1 MNSATVI
8 GEGDKLINV
17 VLLNGERLNVRVQ
30 GSATG
35 QDLYSIITDHLG
47 LTETIFFGLMII
59 KDGEHEFLDLN
70 EKLSKLAKFA
80 PHLWKD
86 DVSCNSSLVFTI
98 FFRVKYYVE
107 NICLLQQ
114 QSTRHL
120 YYLQLRKDVLEG
132 GIYVHEETS
141 MLLASYALQAEVG
154 DYNQTLHGS
163 DYFVPEHYLPQRAIA
178 KLTASYIKKHLPS
191 MHKTHTGLSDAQAE
205 IEYLKEAQKLQEYGI
220 IFNKVSKYKKDKRG
234 GFSLG
239 ISVRGLI
246 VYEERGIVKSPTF
259 RHPWQNIKRMA
270 FHRRRFFI
278 EAHGDPETSK
288 MVLYTCSYKKSRY
301 LLKMCT
307 SFYKF
312 QMMMGMKLSSLK
324 EYPKDGVVRMNGVVK
339 TDESDSLAG
348 DMPELAAGKPGHDSS
363 VIQPSGIGPAIH
375 LNGSA
380 CPVQEDQPVQV
391 SVHPVQLQKVNG
403 SLGLNIIG
411 GIELGGIYVKT
422 MAPEGP
428 ASLSGKINIGDR
440 ILEINGHSL
449 EGLSRQEAVN
459 ILRTAPHVCTM
470 LIESCVA
477 APATPNGKPVM
488 PGSES
493 ASAFYHPNRQQ
504 QMQPMMQRHPSLESQ
519 YSSMQQQF
527 VPSQSH
533 QIEDIVAVST
543 PKIEK
548 PKPETMLPLG
558 KQSSI
563 EAIAWVQPFD
573 KGAVSAII
581 KERAMSKVTV
591 VNENDSPEESPEKC
605 KEPVD
610 TLGSLLMGG
619 EISKGDQASGNFQE
633 QSDASWEENKTI
645 PHDQGDISAADDD
658 SKLLSSTEQQALQNE
673 ESNVVGFFK
682 RIQSFLF
689 SPSSSKPKR
698 SEESESS
705 CCESDFDSEFSE
717 MTQGSFNPG
726 DIETIR
732 DELETLLSGS
742 PTRGLETGDEFFYGE
757 PSSSQQ
763 RISLPLEKDVVT
775 TDSNDKCMLEMEEIK
790 TDKKEEKNAKKLDD
804 NSYLKGREERAVG
817 SGKITAD
824 NQKMSPEIKQI
835 ENEGIINSKF
845 EEVVSG
851 TQETT
856 SDKGNEFNKKTGEV
870 DESFKDDTG
879 KKESERDADDSE
891 PLIYRTTSV
900 AKFKKETTV

>member
-1 MNSATVI
+1 MNSAATVI

-30 GSATG
+30 ASATG
-35 QDLYSIITDHLG
+35 QDLYNVITEHLG

-59 KDGEHEFLDLN
+59 KDGEHEFLDFN

-114 QSTRHL
+114 QCTRHL

-132 GIYVHEETS
+132 GIYVHEETA

-178 KLTASYIKKHLPS
+178 KLTASSIKKQLPS

-270 FHRRRFFI
+270 FHRRRFYI

-312 QMMMGMKLSSLK
+312 QMMMGMKLTSLK
-324 EYPKDGVVRMNGVVK
+324 EYPRDGAVRMNGVVK
-339 TDESDSLAG
+339 TDETDSVAS
-348 DMPELAAGKPGHDSS
+348 MPVSTAEKPGHESA
-363 VIQPSGIGPAIH
+363 VIQPQGIGPAIH
-375 LNGSA
+375 LNGSSV
-380 CPVQEDQPVQV
+380 PVPEDQPVQV
-391 SVHPVQLQKVNG
+391 SVHPVQLQKVEG

-428 ASLSGKINIGDR
+428 AALSGKINIGDR

-459 ILRTAPHVCTM
+459 ILRTAPYVCTL

-477 APATPNGKPVM
+477 APATPNGKPAM
-488 PGSES
+488 PGTQA
-493 ASAFYHPNRQQ
+493 ASAFYQPNRQQ
-504 QMQPMMQRHPSLESQ
+504 QMQSMMQRQPSVESQ

-527 VPSQSH
+527 VPSQSQ
-533 QIEDIVAVST
+533 QIEDIVTEYIPIEIPKLNGSFGLNVTGGPELDGIYVKSLLPGGAAEASGKIHNGDRIVEINGVSMEGLNRKQAVELLRRSAATATLVIERYKQPEPEGPYLENVEDLLAISPNCILVELQKMNNSFGFSVVGGPDFGGIFVKTINPHGAAAMDGRIGISDRIVAVNGVNLTAATRQEAVDALRNSPIIAQLVVEKCSAEDHMTNSSGPPT
-543 PKIEK
+543 PQE
-548 PKPETMLPLG
+548 
-558 KQSSI
+558 SRY
-563 EAIAWVQPFD
+563 
-573 KGAVSAII
+573 GAVHYNQYQPENYNDYSMDDLPFEVYLAKGQNGLGMSLTGGDSGGPIYIKKLVPGGSA
-581 KERAMSKVTV
+581 
-591 VNENDSPEESPEKC
+591 
-605 KEPVD
+605 
-610 TLGSLLMGG
+610 
-619 EISKGDQASGNFQE
+619 
-633 QSDASWEENKTI
+633 
-645 PHDQGDISAADDD
+645 
-658 SKLLSSTEQQALQNE
+658 
-673 ESNVVGFFK
+673 
-682 RIQSFLF
+682 
-689 SPSSSKPKR
+689 
-698 SEESESS
+698 
-705 CCESDFDSEFSE
+705 
-717 MTQGSFNPG
+717 
-726 DIETIR
+726 
-732 DELETLLSGS
+732 LLSGQLQVNDIILQVNNKNVDQMS
-742 PTRGLETGDEFFYGE
+742 YREVLSILRNCPSEVRLLIQRPQVSSHPPYPGYRGGSDRASVDSYGSY
-757 PSSSQQ
+757 SS
-763 RISLPLEKDVVT
+763 
-775 TDSNDKCMLEMEEIK
+775 
-790 TDKKEEKNAKKLDD
+790 
-804 NSYLKGREERAVG
+804 
-817 SGKITAD
+817 
-824 NQKMSPEIKQI
+824 MSSI
-835 ENEGIINSKF
+835 F
-845 EEVVSG
+845 
-851 TQETT
+851 
-856 SDKGNEFNKKTGEV
+856 
-870 DESFKDDTG
+870 
-879 KKESERDADDSE
+879 
-891 PLIYRTTSV
+891 
-900 AKFKKETTV
+900 

>member
-1 MNSATVI
+1 MNSAATVI

-30 GSATG
+30 ASATG
-35 QDLYSIITDHLG
+35 QDLYNIITDHLG
-47 LTETIFFGLMII
+47 LTETTFFGLMII
-59 KDGEHEFLDLN
+59 KDGEHEFLDFN

-132 GIYVHEETS
+132 GIYVHEETA

-154 DYNQTLHGS
+154 DYNQNVHGS

-178 KLTASYIKKHLPS
+178 KLTASSIKKQLPS

-270 FHRRRFFI
+270 FHRRRFYI

-312 QMMMGMKLSSLK
+312 QMMMGMRLSNLK
-324 EYPKDGVVRMNGVVK
+324 EYPRDGVVRMNGVVK
-339 TDESDSLAG
+339 TDESDSVVGEITESTAA
-348 DMPELAAGKPGHDSS
+348 PESGKDSAE
-363 VIQPSGIGPAIH
+363 VIQPSGVGPAIH
-375 LNGSA
+375 LNGSTG
-380 CPVQEDQPVQV
+380 QDQPV
-391 SVHPVQLQKVNG
+391 SVHPVQLQKVEG

-459 ILRTAPHVCTM
+459 ILRTAPYVCTM

-477 APATPNGKPVM
+477 SPATPNGKPAM
-488 PGSES
+488 PGSQS
-493 ASAFYHPNRQQ
+493 TSAFYSPNRHPHMQQ
-504 QMQPMMQRHPSLESQ
+504 PVMQRQSSFESQ
-519 YSSMQQQF
+519 YSSMHQQF
-527 VPSQSH
+527 VPSQSQ
-533 QIEDIVAVST
+533 QIEDIVSDFIPIEIPKLNGSFGLNVTGGPELDGIYVKSLLPGGAAEASGKIRNGDRIVEINGVAMEGLNRKQAVELLRRSAATATLVIERYRQPQPEVPPLEDVDDLLRTSPNCILVELQKMDHSFGFSVVGGPDFGGIFVKTINPDGAAAMDGRIGISDRIVAVNGVNLTGATRQEAVDALRNSPIIAQLVVEKCAAEDHLTNSMSNSSGPPT
-543 PKIEK
+543 PQG
-548 PKPETMLPLG
+548 LRY
-558 KQSSI
+558 
-563 EAIAWVQPFD
+563 
-573 KGAVSAII
+573 GAVHYNQYQGHPADTYNDYSMEDLPFEVYLTKGQSGLGMSLTGGDSAGPIYI
-581 KERAMSKVTV
+581 KKLV
-591 VNENDSPEESPEKC
+591 PG
-605 KEPVD
+605 
-610 TLGSLLMGG
+610 GS
-619 EISKGDQASGNFQE
+619 A
-633 QSDASWEENKTI
+633 
-645 PHDQGDISAADDD
+645 
-658 SKLLSSTEQQALQNE
+658 
-673 ESNVVGFFK
+673 
-682 RIQSFLF
+682 
-689 SPSSSKPKR
+689 
-698 SEESESS
+698 
-705 CCESDFDSEFSE
+705 
-717 MTQGSFNPG
+717 
-726 DIETIR
+726 
-732 DELETLLSGS
+732 LLSGQLQVNDVILQVNNKNVDRMS
-742 PTRGLETGDEFFYGE
+742 YRDVLSILRNCPSEVKLLVQRSRVTSHLPSYPGYRAGSDRASVDSYGSY
-757 PSSSQQ
+757 SS
-763 RISLPLEKDVVT
+763 
-775 TDSNDKCMLEMEEIK
+775 
-790 TDKKEEKNAKKLDD
+790 
-804 NSYLKGREERAVG
+804 
-817 SGKITAD
+817 
-824 NQKMSPEIKQI
+824 MSSI
-835 ENEGIINSKF
+835 F
-845 EEVVSG
+845 
-851 TQETT
+851 
-856 SDKGNEFNKKTGEV
+856 
-870 DESFKDDTG
+870 
-879 KKESERDADDSE
+879 
-891 PLIYRTTSV
+891 
-900 AKFKKETTV
+900 

>member
-1 MNSATVI
+1 MNSAATVI

-30 GSATG
+30 ASATG
-35 QDLYSIITDHLG
+35 QDLYNIITDHLG
-47 LTETIFFGLMII
+47 LTETTFFGLMII
-59 KDGEHEFLDLN
+59 KDGEHEFLDFN

-132 GIYVHEETS
+132 GIYVHEETA

-154 DYNQTLHGS
+154 DYNQNVHGS

-178 KLTASYIKKHLPS
+178 KLTASSIKKQLPS

-270 FHRRRFFI
+270 FHRRRFYI

-312 QMMMGMKLSSLK
+312 QMMMGMRLSNLK
-324 EYPKDGVVRMNGVVK
+324 EYPRDGVKLCTVVRMNGVVK
-339 TDESDSLAG
+339 TDESDSVVGEITESTAA
-348 DMPELAAGKPGHDSS
+348 PESGQDSAE
-363 VIQPSGIGPAIH
+363 VIQPSGVGPAIH
-375 LNGSA
+375 LNGSTG
-380 CPVQEDQPVQV
+380 QDQPV
-391 SVHPVQLQKVNG
+391 SVHPVQLQKVEG

-459 ILRTAPHVCTM
+459 ILRTAPYVCTM

-477 APATPNGKPVM
+477 SPATPNGKPAM
-488 PGSES
+488 PGSQS
-493 ASAFYHPNRQQ
+493 TSAFYSPNRHP
-504 QMQPMMQRHPSLESQ
+504 QMQQPVMQRQSSFESQ
-519 YSSMQQQF
+519 YSSMHQQF
-527 VPSQSH
+527 VPSQSQ
-533 QIEDIVAVST
+533 QIEDIVSDFIPIEIPKLNGSFGLNVTGGPELDGIYVKSLLPGGAAEASGKIRNGDRIVEINGVAMEGLNRKQAVELLRRSAATATLVIERYRQPQPEVPPLEDVDDLLRTSPNCILVELQKMDHSFGFSVVGGPDFGGIFVKTINPDGAAAMDGRIGISDRIVAVNGVNLTGATRQEAVDALRNSPIIAQLVVEKCAAEDHLTNSMSNSSGPPT
-543 PKIEK
+543 PQG
-548 PKPETMLPLG
+548 LRY
-558 KQSSI
+558 
-563 EAIAWVQPFD
+563 
-573 KGAVSAII
+573 GAVHYNQYQGHPADAYNDYSMEDLPFEVYLTKGQSGLGMSLTGGDSAGPIYI
-581 KERAMSKVTV
+581 KKLV
-591 VNENDSPEESPEKC
+591 PG
-605 KEPVD
+605 
-610 TLGSLLMGG
+610 GS
-619 EISKGDQASGNFQE
+619 A
-633 QSDASWEENKTI
+633 
-645 PHDQGDISAADDD
+645 
-658 SKLLSSTEQQALQNE
+658 
-673 ESNVVGFFK
+673 
-682 RIQSFLF
+682 
-689 SPSSSKPKR
+689 
-698 SEESESS
+698 
-705 CCESDFDSEFSE
+705 
-717 MTQGSFNPG
+717 
-726 DIETIR
+726 
-732 DELETLLSGS
+732 LLSGQLQVNDVILQVNNKNVDRMS
-742 PTRGLETGDEFFYGE
+742 YRDVLSILRNCPSEVKLLVQRSRVTSHLPSYPGYRAGSDRASVDSYGSY
-757 PSSSQQ
+757 SS
-763 RISLPLEKDVVT
+763 
-775 TDSNDKCMLEMEEIK
+775 
-790 TDKKEEKNAKKLDD
+790 
-804 NSYLKGREERAVG
+804 
-817 SGKITAD
+817 
-824 NQKMSPEIKQI
+824 MSSI
-835 ENEGIINSKF
+835 F
-845 EEVVSG
+845 
-851 TQETT
+851 
-856 SDKGNEFNKKTGEV
+856 
-870 DESFKDDTG
+870 
-879 KKESERDADDSE
+879 
-891 PLIYRTTSV
+891 
-900 AKFKKETTV
+900 

>member
-1 MNSATVI
+1 MNSATVAGRRADDKAEEAGVLI

-533 QIEDIVAVST
+533 QIEDIVADYIPIEIPKLNGSFGLNVTGGPELDGIYVKSLLPGGAAEASGKIRNGDRIVEINGVAMEGLNRKQAVELLRRSAATATLVIERYRQPEPEGPHLEDLEDLLRTSPNCILVELQKMNHSFGFSVVGGPDFGGIFVKTINPNGAAAMDGRIGINDRIVAVNCVNLTRATRQEAVDALRNSPIIAQLVVEKGTAEDLMTNSSGPPT
-543 PKIEK
+543 PQE
-548 PKPETMLPLG
+548 
-558 KQSSI
+558 SRY
-563 EAIAWVQPFD
+563 
-573 KGAVSAII
+573 GAVQYSHYHANSDSYNDYSMDDLPFEVYLTKGQSGLGMSLTGGDNGAPIYIKKLVPGGSA
-581 KERAMSKVTV
+581 
-591 VNENDSPEESPEKC
+591 
-605 KEPVD
+605 
-610 TLGSLLMGG
+610 
-619 EISKGDQASGNFQE
+619 
-633 QSDASWEENKTI
+633 
-645 PHDQGDISAADDD
+645 
-658 SKLLSSTEQQALQNE
+658 
-673 ESNVVGFFK
+673 
-682 RIQSFLF
+682 
-689 SPSSSKPKR
+689 
-698 SEESESS
+698 
-705 CCESDFDSEFSE
+705 
-717 MTQGSFNPG
+717 
-726 DIETIR
+726 
-732 DELETLLSGS
+732 LLSGQLQVNDIILQVNNKNLDRMTYREALS
-742 PTRGLETGDEFFYGE
+742 ILRNCPSEVRLLVQRPRMSSHPPYPGYRGGSDRASVDSYGSY
-757 PSSSQQ
+757 SS
-763 RISLPLEKDVVT
+763 
-775 TDSNDKCMLEMEEIK
+775 
-790 TDKKEEKNAKKLDD
+790 
-804 NSYLKGREERAVG
+804 
-817 SGKITAD
+817 
-824 NQKMSPEIKQI
+824 MSSI
-835 ENEGIINSKF
+835 F
-845 EEVVSG
+845 
-851 TQETT
+851 
-856 SDKGNEFNKKTGEV
+856 
-870 DESFKDDTG
+870 
-879 KKESERDADDSE
+879 
-891 PLIYRTTSV
+891 
-900 AKFKKETTV
+900 

>member
-1 MNSATVI
+1 MNSAATVAGRRADDKGEEAGVLI

-30 GSATG
+30 ASATG
-35 QDLYSIITDHLG
+35 QDLYNVITEHLG

-59 KDGEHEFLDLN
+59 KDGEHEFLDFN

-114 QSTRHL
+114 QGTRHL

-132 GIYVHEETS
+132 GIYVHEETA

-178 KLTASYIKKHLPS
+178 KLTASSIKKQLPS

-270 FHRRRFFI
+270 FHRRRFYI

-312 QMMMGMKLSSLK
+312 QMMMGMKLTSLK
-324 EYPKDGVVRMNGVVK
+324 EYPRDGAVRMNGVVK
-339 TDESDSLAG
+339 TDETDSVAS
-348 DMPELAAGKPGHDSS
+348 MPVSTADKPGHESA
-363 VIQPSGIGPAIH
+363 VIQPQGIGPAIH
-375 LNGSA
+375 LNGSSV
-380 CPVQEDQPVQV
+380 PVPEDQPVQV
-391 SVHPVQLQKVNG
+391 SVHPVQLQKVEG

-428 ASLSGKINIGDR
+428 AALSGKINIGDR

-459 ILRTAPHVCTM
+459 ILRTAPYVCTL

-477 APATPNGKPVM
+477 PPATPNGKPAM
-488 PGSES
+488 PGTQA
-493 ASAFYHPNRQQ
+493 ASAFYQPNRQQ
-504 QMQPMMQRHPSLESQ
+504 QMQSMMQRQPSVESQ

-527 VPSQSH
+527 VPSQSQ
-533 QIEDIVAVST
+533 QIEDIVTEYIPIEIPKLNGSFGLNVTGGPELDGIYVKSLLPGGAAEASGKIHNGDRIVEINGVSMEGLNRKQAVELLRRSAATATLVIERYKQPEPEGPYLENVEDLLAISPNCILVELQKMNNSFGFSVVGGPDFGGIFVKTINPHGAAAMDGRIGISDRIVAVNGVNLTAAIRQEAVDALRNSPIIAQLVVEKCSAEDHMTNSSGPPT
-543 PKIEK
+543 PQE
-548 PKPETMLPLG
+548 
-558 KQSSI
+558 SRY
-563 EAIAWVQPFD
+563 
-573 KGAVSAII
+573 GAVHYNQYQPENYNDYSMDDLPFEVYLAKGQNGLGMSLTGGDSGGPIYIKKLVPGGSA
-581 KERAMSKVTV
+581 
-591 VNENDSPEESPEKC
+591 
-605 KEPVD
+605 
-610 TLGSLLMGG
+610 
-619 EISKGDQASGNFQE
+619 
-633 QSDASWEENKTI
+633 
-645 PHDQGDISAADDD
+645 
-658 SKLLSSTEQQALQNE
+658 
-673 ESNVVGFFK
+673 
-682 RIQSFLF
+682 
-689 SPSSSKPKR
+689 
-698 SEESESS
+698 
-705 CCESDFDSEFSE
+705 
-717 MTQGSFNPG
+717 
-726 DIETIR
+726 
-732 DELETLLSGS
+732 LLSGQLQVNDIILQVNNKNVDQMS
-742 PTRGLETGDEFFYGE
+742 YREVLSILRNCPSEVRLLIQRPQVSSHPPYPGYRGGSDRASVDSYGSY
-757 PSSSQQ
+757 SS
-763 RISLPLEKDVVT
+763 
-775 TDSNDKCMLEMEEIK
+775 
-790 TDKKEEKNAKKLDD
+790 
-804 NSYLKGREERAVG
+804 
-817 SGKITAD
+817 
-824 NQKMSPEIKQI
+824 MSSI
-835 ENEGIINSKF
+835 F
-845 EEVVSG
+845 
-851 TQETT
+851 
-856 SDKGNEFNKKTGEV
+856 
-870 DESFKDDTG
+870 
-879 KKESERDADDSE
+879 
-891 PLIYRTTSV
+891 
-900 AKFKKETTV
+900 

>member
-1 MNSATVI
+1 MNAATVI

-30 GSATG
+30 ASATG
-35 QDLYSIITDHLG
+35 QDLYTIITDHLG

-132 GIYVHEETS
+132 GIYVHEETA

-178 KLTASYIKKHLPS
+178 KLTASYIKKHLPA
-191 MHKTHTGLSDAQAE
+191 MHKTHTSLSDAQAE

-220 IFNKVSKYKKDKRG
+220 IFNKVSKFKKDKRG

-246 VYEERGIVKSPTF
+246 VYEERGVVKSPTF

-348 DMPELAAGKPGHDSS
+348 DMPESAAGKPENESG
-363 VIQPSGIGPAIH
+363 VIQPPGIGPAIH

-380 CPVQEDQPVQV
+380 CPVQDQSLQV

-422 MAPEGP
+422 MAAEGP

-440 ILEINGHSL
+440 ILEINGQSL

-493 ASAFYHPNRQQ
+493 ASAFYHPHRQQ
-504 QMQPMMQRHPSLESQ
+504 QMQPMIERQPSLESQ

-533 QIEDIVAVST
+533 QIEDIVT
-543 PKIEK
+543 DYIPIEIPKLNGSFGLNVTGG
-548 PKPETMLPLG
+548 PELDG
-558 KQSSI
+558 IYVK
-563 EAIAWVQPFD
+563 
-573 KGAVSAII
+573 
-581 KERAMSKVTV
+581 
-591 VNENDSPEESPEKC
+591 
-605 KEPVD
+605 
-610 TLGSLLMGG
+610 SLLPGG
-619 EISKGDQASGNFQE
+619 
-633 QSDASWEENKTI
+633 
-645 PHDQGDISAADDD
+645 AA
-658 SKLLSSTEQQALQNE
+658 EA
-673 ESNVVGFFK
+673 
-682 RIQSFLF
+682 
-689 SPSSSKPKR
+689 
-698 SEESESS
+698 
-705 CCESDFDSEFSE
+705 
-717 MTQGSFNPG
+717 
-726 DIETIR
+726 
-732 DELETLLSGS
+732 
-742 PTRGLETGDEFFYGE
+742 
-757 PSSSQQ
+757 
-763 RISLPLEKDVVT
+763 
-775 TDSNDKCMLEMEEIK
+775 
-790 TDKKEEKNAKKLDD
+790 
-804 NSYLKGREERAVG
+804 
-817 SGKITAD
+817 SGKIRNGDRIVEINGVAMDGLNRKQAVELLRRSAATATLVIERYRHPGPEGPHLEDLEDLLRTSPNCILVELQKINHSFGFSVVGGPDFGGIFVKTINPNGAAAMDGRIGINDRIVAVNCVNLTRATRQEAVDALRNSPIIAQLVVEKVTPEDIMTNSSGPPTPQESRYGAVQYSNYQASTDSYNDYSMDDLPFEVYLTKGQSGLGMSLTGGD
-824 NQKMSPEIKQI
+824 NGAPIYIKKLVPGGSALMCGQLQVNDIILQINNKNVDRMTYREALSILRNCPSEVRLLVQRPRMSSHPPYP
-835 ENEGIINSKF
+835 GYH
-845 EEVVSG
+845 G
-851 TQETT
+851 G
-856 SDKGNEFNKKTGEV
+856 SDRASV
-870 DESFKDDTG
+870 DSYGSYSSMSSIF
-879 KKESERDADDSE
+879 
-891 PLIYRTTSV
+891 
-900 AKFKKETTV
+900 

>member
-1 MNSATVI
+1 MNSAATVI

-30 GSATG
+30 ASATG
-35 QDLYSIITDHLG
+35 QDLYNIITDHLG
-47 LTETIFFGLMII
+47 LTETTFFGLMII
-59 KDGEHEFLDLN
+59 KDGEHEFLDFN

-132 GIYVHEETS
+132 GIYVHEETA

-154 DYNQTLHGS
+154 DYNQNVHGS

-178 KLTASYIKKHLPS
+178 KLTASSIKKQLPS

-270 FHRRRFFI
+270 FHRRRFYI

-312 QMMMGMKLSSLK
+312 QMMMGMRLSNLK
-324 EYPKDGVVRMNGVVK
+324 EYPRDGVVRMNGVVK
-339 TDESDSLAG
+339 TDESDSVVGEITESTAA
-348 DMPELAAGKPGHDSS
+348 PESGKDSAE
-363 VIQPSGIGPAIH
+363 VIQPSGVGPAIH
-375 LNGSA
+375 LNGSTG
-380 CPVQEDQPVQV
+380 QDQPV
-391 SVHPVQLQKVNG
+391 SVHPVQLQKVEG

-459 ILRTAPHVCTM
+459 ILRTAPYVCTM

-477 APATPNGKPVM
+477 SPATPNGKPAM
-488 PGSES
+488 PGSQS
-493 ASAFYHPNRQQ
+493 TSAFYSPNRHP
-504 QMQPMMQRHPSLESQ
+504 QMQQPVMQRQSSFESQ
-519 YSSMQQQF
+519 YSSMHQQF
-527 VPSQSH
+527 VPSQSQ
-533 QIEDIVAVST
+533 QIEDIVSDFIPIEIPKLNGSFGLNVTGGPELDGIYVKSLLPGGAAEASGKIRNGDRIVEINGVAMEGLNRKQAVELLRRSAATATLVIERYRQPQPEVPPLEDVDDLLRTSPNCILVELQKMDHSFGFSVVGGPDFGGIFVKTINPDGAAAMDGRIGISDRIVAVNGVNLTGATRQEAVDALRNSPIIAQLVVEKCAAEDHLTNSMSNSSGPPT
-543 PKIEK
+543 PQG
-548 PKPETMLPLG
+548 LRY
-558 KQSSI
+558 
-563 EAIAWVQPFD
+563 
-573 KGAVSAII
+573 GAVHYNQYQGHPADTYNDYSMEDLPFEVYLTKGQSGLGMSLTGGDSAGPIYI
-581 KERAMSKVTV
+581 KKLV
-591 VNENDSPEESPEKC
+591 PG
-605 KEPVD
+605 
-610 TLGSLLMGG
+610 GS
-619 EISKGDQASGNFQE
+619 A
-633 QSDASWEENKTI
+633 
-645 PHDQGDISAADDD
+645 
-658 SKLLSSTEQQALQNE
+658 
-673 ESNVVGFFK
+673 
-682 RIQSFLF
+682 
-689 SPSSSKPKR
+689 
-698 SEESESS
+698 
-705 CCESDFDSEFSE
+705 
-717 MTQGSFNPG
+717 
-726 DIETIR
+726 
-732 DELETLLSGS
+732 LLSGQLQVNDVILQVNNKNVDRMS
-742 PTRGLETGDEFFYGE
+742 YRDVLSILRNCPSEVKLLVQRSRVTSHLPSYPGYRAGSDRASVDSYGSY
-757 PSSSQQ
+757 SS
-763 RISLPLEKDVVT
+763 
-775 TDSNDKCMLEMEEIK
+775 
-790 TDKKEEKNAKKLDD
+790 
-804 NSYLKGREERAVG
+804 
-817 SGKITAD
+817 
-824 NQKMSPEIKQI
+824 MSSI
-835 ENEGIINSKF
+835 F
-845 EEVVSG
+845 
-851 TQETT
+851 
-856 SDKGNEFNKKTGEV
+856 
-870 DESFKDDTG
+870 
-879 KKESERDADDSE
+879 
-891 PLIYRTTSV
+891 
-900 AKFKKETTV
+900 

>member
-1 MNSATVI
+1 MNSAATVI

-30 GSATG
+30 ASATG
-35 QDLYSIITDHLG
+35 QDLYNVITEHLG

-59 KDGEHEFLDLN
+59 KDGEHEFLDFS

-114 QSTRHL
+114 QCTRHL

-132 GIYVHEETS
+132 GIYVHEETA

-178 KLTASYIKKHLPS
+178 KLTASSIKKQLPS

-270 FHRRRFFI
+270 FHRRRFYI

-312 QMMMGMKLSSLK
+312 QMMMGMKLTSLK
-324 EYPKDGVVRMNGVVK
+324 EYPRDGAVRMNGVVK
-339 TDESDSLAG
+339 TDETDSVAS
-348 DMPELAAGKPGHDSS
+348 MPVSTAEKPGHESA
-363 VIQPSGIGPAIH
+363 VIQPQGIGPAIH
-375 LNGSA
+375 LNGSSV
-380 CPVQEDQPVQV
+380 PVPEDQPVQV
-391 SVHPVQLQKVNG
+391 SVHPVQLQKVEG

-428 ASLSGKINIGDR
+428 AALSGKINIGDR

-459 ILRTAPHVCTM
+459 ILRTAPYVCTL

-477 APATPNGKPVM
+477 APATPNGKPAM
-488 PGSES
+488 PGTQA
-493 ASAFYHPNRQQ
+493 ASAFYQPNRQQ
-504 QMQPMMQRHPSLESQ
+504 QMQSMMQRQPSVESQ

-527 VPSQSH
+527 VPSQSQ
-533 QIEDIVAVST
+533 QIEDIVTEYIPIEIPKLNGSFGLNVTGGPELDGIYVKSLLPGGAAEASGKIHNGDRIVEINGVSMEGLNRKQAVELLRRSAATATLVIERYKQPEPEGPYLENVEDLLAISPNCILVELQKMNNSFGFSVVGGPDFGGIFVKTINPHGAAAMDGRIGISDRIVAVNGVNLTAATRQEAVDALRNSPIIAQLVVEKCSAEDHMTNSSGPPT
-543 PKIEK
+543 PQE
-548 PKPETMLPLG
+548 
-558 KQSSI
+558 SRY
-563 EAIAWVQPFD
+563 
-573 KGAVSAII
+573 GAVHYNQYQPENYNDYNMDDLPFEVYLAKGQNGLGMSLTGGDSGGPIYIKKLVPGGSA
-581 KERAMSKVTV
+581 
-591 VNENDSPEESPEKC
+591 
-605 KEPVD
+605 
-610 TLGSLLMGG
+610 
-619 EISKGDQASGNFQE
+619 
-633 QSDASWEENKTI
+633 
-645 PHDQGDISAADDD
+645 
-658 SKLLSSTEQQALQNE
+658 
-673 ESNVVGFFK
+673 
-682 RIQSFLF
+682 
-689 SPSSSKPKR
+689 
-698 SEESESS
+698 
-705 CCESDFDSEFSE
+705 
-717 MTQGSFNPG
+717 
-726 DIETIR
+726 
-732 DELETLLSGS
+732 LLSGQLQVNDIILQVNNKNVDQMS
-742 PTRGLETGDEFFYGE
+742 YREVLSILRNCPSEVRLLIQRPQVSSHPPYPGYRGGSDRASVDSYGSY
-757 PSSSQQ
+757 SS
-763 RISLPLEKDVVT
+763 
-775 TDSNDKCMLEMEEIK
+775 
-790 TDKKEEKNAKKLDD
+790 
-804 NSYLKGREERAVG
+804 
-817 SGKITAD
+817 
-824 NQKMSPEIKQI
+824 MSSI
-835 ENEGIINSKF
+835 F
-845 EEVVSG
+845 
-851 TQETT
+851 
-856 SDKGNEFNKKTGEV
+856 
-870 DESFKDDTG
+870 
-879 KKESERDADDSE
+879 
-891 PLIYRTTSV
+891 
-900 AKFKKETTV
+900 

>member
-1 MNSATVI
+1 MNSAATVAGRRADDKAEEAGILI

-30 GSATG
+30 ASATG
-35 QDLYSIITDHLG
+35 QDLYNIITDHLG
-47 LTETIFFGLMII
+47 LTETTFFGLMII
-59 KDGEHEFLDLN
+59 KDGEHEFLDFN

-132 GIYVHEETS
+132 GIYVHEETA

-154 DYNQTLHGS
+154 DYNQNVHGS

-178 KLTASYIKKHLPS
+178 KLTASSIKKQLPS

-270 FHRRRFFI
+270 FHRRRFYI

-312 QMMMGMKLSSLK
+312 QMMMGMRLSNLK
-324 EYPKDGVVRMNGVVK
+324 EYPRDGVVRMNGVVK
-339 TDESDSLAG
+339 TDESDSVVGEITESTAA
-348 DMPELAAGKPGHDSS
+348 PESGKDSAE
-363 VIQPSGIGPAIH
+363 VIQPSGVGPAIH
-375 LNGSA
+375 LNGSTG
-380 CPVQEDQPVQV
+380 QDQPV
-391 SVHPVQLQKVNG
+391 SVHPVQLQKVEG

-459 ILRTAPHVCTM
+459 ILRTAPYVCTM

-477 APATPNGKPVM
+477 SPATPNGKPAM
-488 PGSES
+488 PGSQS
-493 ASAFYHPNRQQ
+493 TSAFYSPNRHP
-504 QMQPMMQRHPSLESQ
+504 QMQQPVMQRQSSFESQ
-519 YSSMQQQF
+519 YSSMHQQF
-527 VPSQSH
+527 VPSQSQ
-533 QIEDIVAVST
+533 QIEDIVSDFIPIEIPKLNGSFGLNVTGGPELDGIYVKSLLPGGAAEASGKIRNGDRIVEINGVAMEGLNRKQAVELLRRSAATATLVIERYRQPQPEVPPLEDVDDLLRTSPNCILVELQKMDHSFGFSVVGGPDFGGIFVKTINPDGAAAMDGRIGISDRIVAVNGVNLTGATRQEAVDALRNSPIIAQLVVEKCAAEDHLTNSMSNSSGPPT
-543 PKIEK
+543 PQG
-548 PKPETMLPLG
+548 LRY
-558 KQSSI
+558 
-563 EAIAWVQPFD
+563 
-573 KGAVSAII
+573 GAVHYNQYQGHPADTYNDYSMEDLPFEVYLTKGQSGLGMSLTGGDSAGPIYI
-581 KERAMSKVTV
+581 KKLV
-591 VNENDSPEESPEKC
+591 PG
-605 KEPVD
+605 
-610 TLGSLLMGG
+610 GS
-619 EISKGDQASGNFQE
+619 A
-633 QSDASWEENKTI
+633 
-645 PHDQGDISAADDD
+645 
-658 SKLLSSTEQQALQNE
+658 
-673 ESNVVGFFK
+673 
-682 RIQSFLF
+682 
-689 SPSSSKPKR
+689 
-698 SEESESS
+698 
-705 CCESDFDSEFSE
+705 
-717 MTQGSFNPG
+717 
-726 DIETIR
+726 
-732 DELETLLSGS
+732 LLSGQLQVNDVILQVNNKNVDRMS
-742 PTRGLETGDEFFYGE
+742 YRDVLSILRNCPSEVKLLVQRSRVTSHLPSYPGYRAGSDRASVDSYGSY
-757 PSSSQQ
+757 SS
-763 RISLPLEKDVVT
+763 
-775 TDSNDKCMLEMEEIK
+775 
-790 TDKKEEKNAKKLDD
+790 
-804 NSYLKGREERAVG
+804 
-817 SGKITAD
+817 
-824 NQKMSPEIKQI
+824 MSSI
-835 ENEGIINSKF
+835 F
-845 EEVVSG
+845 
-851 TQETT
+851 
-856 SDKGNEFNKKTGEV
+856 
-870 DESFKDDTG
+870 
-879 KKESERDADDSE
+879 
-891 PLIYRTTSV
+891 
-900 AKFKKETTV
+900 

>member
-1 MNSATVI
+1 MNSAATVAGRRADDKGEEAGVLI

-30 GSATG
+30 ASATG
-35 QDLYSIITDHLG
+35 QDLYNVITEHLG

-59 KDGEHEFLDLN
+59 KDGEHEFLDFS

-114 QSTRHL
+114 QCTRHL

-132 GIYVHEETS
+132 GIYVHEETA

-178 KLTASYIKKHLPS
+178 KLTASSIKKQLPS

-270 FHRRRFFI
+270 FHRRRFYI

-312 QMMMGMKLSSLK
+312 QMMMGMKLTSLK
-324 EYPKDGVVRMNGVVK
+324 EYPRDGAVRMNGVVK
-339 TDESDSLAG
+339 TDETDSVAS
-348 DMPELAAGKPGHDSS
+348 MPVSTAEKPGHESA
-363 VIQPSGIGPAIH
+363 VIQPQGIGPAIH
-375 LNGSA
+375 LNGSSV
-380 CPVQEDQPVQV
+380 PVPEDQPVQV
-391 SVHPVQLQKVNG
+391 SVHPVQLQKVEG

-428 ASLSGKINIGDR
+428 AALSGKINIGDR

-459 ILRTAPHVCTM
+459 ILRTAPYVCTL

-477 APATPNGKPVM
+477 APATPNGKPAM
-488 PGSES
+488 PGTQA
-493 ASAFYHPNRQQ
+493 ASAFYQPNRQQ
-504 QMQPMMQRHPSLESQ
+504 QMQSMMQRQPSVESQ

-527 VPSQSH
+527 VPSQSQ
-533 QIEDIVAVST
+533 QIEDIVTEYIPIEIPKLNGSFGLNVTGGPELDGIYVKSLLPGGAAEASGKIHNGDRIVEINGVSMEGLNRKQAVELLRRSAATATLVIERYKQPEPEGPYLENVEDLLAISPNCILVELQKMNNSFGFSVVGGPDFGGIFVKTINPHGAAAMDGRIGISDRIVAVNGVNLTAATRQEAVDALRNSPIIAQLVVEKCSAEDHMTNSSGPPT
-543 PKIEK
+543 PQE
-548 PKPETMLPLG
+548 
-558 KQSSI
+558 SRY
-563 EAIAWVQPFD
+563 
-573 KGAVSAII
+573 GAVHYNQYQPENYNDYNMDDLPFEVYLAKGQNGLGMSLTGGDSGGPIYIKKLVPGGSA
-581 KERAMSKVTV
+581 
-591 VNENDSPEESPEKC
+591 
-605 KEPVD
+605 
-610 TLGSLLMGG
+610 
-619 EISKGDQASGNFQE
+619 
-633 QSDASWEENKTI
+633 
-645 PHDQGDISAADDD
+645 
-658 SKLLSSTEQQALQNE
+658 
-673 ESNVVGFFK
+673 
-682 RIQSFLF
+682 
-689 SPSSSKPKR
+689 
-698 SEESESS
+698 
-705 CCESDFDSEFSE
+705 
-717 MTQGSFNPG
+717 
-726 DIETIR
+726 
-732 DELETLLSGS
+732 LLSGQLQVNDIILQVNNKNVDQMS
-742 PTRGLETGDEFFYGE
+742 YREVLSILRNCPSEVRLLIQRPQVSSHPPYPGYRGGSDRASVDSYGSY
-757 PSSSQQ
+757 SS
-763 RISLPLEKDVVT
+763 
-775 TDSNDKCMLEMEEIK
+775 
-790 TDKKEEKNAKKLDD
+790 
-804 NSYLKGREERAVG
+804 
-817 SGKITAD
+817 
-824 NQKMSPEIKQI
+824 MSSI
-835 ENEGIINSKF
+835 F
-845 EEVVSG
+845 
-851 TQETT
+851 
-856 SDKGNEFNKKTGEV
+856 
-870 DESFKDDTG
+870 
-879 KKESERDADDSE
+879 
-891 PLIYRTTSV
+891 
-900 AKFKKETTV
+900 

>member
-1 MNSATVI
+1 MNSAATVI

-30 GSATG
+30 ASATG
-35 QDLYSIITDHLG
+35 QDLYNIITDHLG
-47 LTETIFFGLMII
+47 LTETTFFGLMII
-59 KDGEHEFLDLN
+59 KDGEHEFLDFN

-132 GIYVHEETS
+132 GIYVHEETA

-154 DYNQTLHGS
+154 DYNQNVHGS

-178 KLTASYIKKHLPS
+178 KLTASSIKKQLPS

-270 FHRRRFFI
+270 FHRRRFYI

-312 QMMMGMKLSSLK
+312 QMMMGMRLSNLK
-324 EYPKDGVVRMNGVVK
+324 EYPRDGVVRMNGVVK
-339 TDESDSLAG
+339 TDESDSVVGEITESTAA
-348 DMPELAAGKPGHDSS
+348 PESGKDSAE
-363 VIQPSGIGPAIH
+363 VIQPSGVGPAIH
-375 LNGSA
+375 LNGSTG
-380 CPVQEDQPVQV
+380 QDQPV
-391 SVHPVQLQKVNG
+391 SVHPVQLQKVEG

-459 ILRTAPHVCTM
+459 ILRTAPYVCTM

-477 APATPNGKPVM
+477 SPATPNGKPAM
-488 PGSES
+488 PGSQS
-493 ASAFYHPNRQQ
+493 TSAFYSPNRHP
-504 QMQPMMQRHPSLESQ
+504 QMQQPVMQRQSSFESQ
-519 YSSMQQQF
+519 YSSMHQQF
-527 VPSQSH
+527 VPSQSQ
-533 QIEDIVAVST
+533 QIEDIVSDFIPIEIPKLNGSFGLNVTGGPEIDGIYVKSLLPGGAAEASGKIRNGDRIVEINGVAMEGLNRKQAVELLRRSAATATLVIERYRQPQPEVPPLEDVDDLLRTSPNCILVELQKMDHSFGFSVVGGPDFGGIFVKTINPDGAAAMDGRIGISDRIVAVNGVNLTGATRQEAVDALRNSPIIAQLVVEKCAAEDHLTNSMSNSSGPPT
-543 PKIEK
+543 PQG
-548 PKPETMLPLG
+548 LRY
-558 KQSSI
+558 
-563 EAIAWVQPFD
+563 
-573 KGAVSAII
+573 GAVHYNQYQGHPADTYNDYSMEDLPFEVYLTKGQSGLGMSLTGGDSAGPIYI
-581 KERAMSKVTV
+581 KKLV
-591 VNENDSPEESPEKC
+591 PG
-605 KEPVD
+605 
-610 TLGSLLMGG
+610 GS
-619 EISKGDQASGNFQE
+619 A
-633 QSDASWEENKTI
+633 
-645 PHDQGDISAADDD
+645 
-658 SKLLSSTEQQALQNE
+658 
-673 ESNVVGFFK
+673 
-682 RIQSFLF
+682 
-689 SPSSSKPKR
+689 
-698 SEESESS
+698 
-705 CCESDFDSEFSE
+705 
-717 MTQGSFNPG
+717 
-726 DIETIR
+726 
-732 DELETLLSGS
+732 LLSGQLQVNDVILQVNNKNVDRMS
-742 PTRGLETGDEFFYGE
+742 YRDVLSILRNCPSEVKLLVQRSRVTSHLPSYPGYRAGSDRASVDSYGSY
-757 PSSSQQ
+757 SS
-763 RISLPLEKDVVT
+763 
-775 TDSNDKCMLEMEEIK
+775 
-790 TDKKEEKNAKKLDD
+790 
-804 NSYLKGREERAVG
+804 
-817 SGKITAD
+817 
-824 NQKMSPEIKQI
+824 MSSI
-835 ENEGIINSKF
+835 F
-845 EEVVSG
+845 
-851 TQETT
+851 
-856 SDKGNEFNKKTGEV
+856 
-870 DESFKDDTG
+870 
-879 KKESERDADDSE
+879 
-891 PLIYRTTSV
+891 
-900 AKFKKETTV
+900 

>member
-1 MNSATVI
+1 MNSAATVI

-30 GSATG
+30 ASATG
-35 QDLYSIITDHLG
+35 QDLYNIITDHLG
-47 LTETIFFGLMII
+47 LTETTFFGLMII
-59 KDGEHEFLDLN
+59 KDGEHEFLDFN

-132 GIYVHEETS
+132 GIYVHEETA

-154 DYNQTLHGS
+154 DYNQNVHGS

-178 KLTASYIKKHLPS
+178 KLTASSIKKQLPS

-270 FHRRRFFI
+270 FHRRRFYI

-312 QMMMGMKLSSLK
+312 QMMMGMRLSNLK
-324 EYPKDGVVRMNGVVK
+324 EYPRDGVVRMNGVVK
-339 TDESDSLAG
+339 TDESDSVVGEITESTAA
-348 DMPELAAGKPGHDSS
+348 PESGQDSAE
-363 VIQPSGIGPAIH
+363 VIQPSGVGPAIH
-375 LNGSA
+375 LNGSTG
-380 CPVQEDQPVQV
+380 QDQPV
-391 SVHPVQLQKVNG
+391 SVHPVQLQKVEG

-459 ILRTAPHVCTM
+459 ILRTAPYVCTM

-477 APATPNGKPVM
+477 SPATPNGKPAM
-488 PGSES
+488 PGSQS
-493 ASAFYHPNRQQ
+493 TSAFYSPNRHP
-504 QMQPMMQRHPSLESQ
+504 QMQQPVMQRQSSFESQ
-519 YSSMQQQF
+519 YSSMHQQF
-527 VPSQSH
+527 VPSQSQ
-533 QIEDIVAVST
+533 QIEDIVSDFIPIEIPKLNGSFGLNVTGGPEIDGIYVKSLLPGGAAEASGKIRNGDRIVEINGVAMEGLNRKQAVELLRRSAATATLVIERYRQPQPEVPPLEDVDDLLRTSPNCILVELQKMDHSFGFSVVGGPDFGGIFVKTINPDGAAAMDGRIGISDRIVAVNGVNLTGATRQEAVDALRNSPIIAQLVVEKCTAEDHLTNSMSNSSGPPT
-543 PKIEK
+543 PQG
-548 PKPETMLPLG
+548 LRY
-558 KQSSI
+558 
-563 EAIAWVQPFD
+563 
-573 KGAVSAII
+573 GAVHYNQYQGHPADTYNDYSMEDLPFEVYLTKGQSGLGMSLTGGDSAGPIYI
-581 KERAMSKVTV
+581 KKLV
-591 VNENDSPEESPEKC
+591 PG
-605 KEPVD
+605 
-610 TLGSLLMGG
+610 GS
-619 EISKGDQASGNFQE
+619 A
-633 QSDASWEENKTI
+633 
-645 PHDQGDISAADDD
+645 
-658 SKLLSSTEQQALQNE
+658 
-673 ESNVVGFFK
+673 
-682 RIQSFLF
+682 
-689 SPSSSKPKR
+689 
-698 SEESESS
+698 
-705 CCESDFDSEFSE
+705 
-717 MTQGSFNPG
+717 
-726 DIETIR
+726 
-732 DELETLLSGS
+732 LLSGQLQVNDVILQVNNKNVDRMS
-742 PTRGLETGDEFFYGE
+742 YRDVLSILRNCPSEVKLLVQRSRVTSHLPSYPGYRAGSDRASVDSYGSY
-757 PSSSQQ
+757 SS
-763 RISLPLEKDVVT
+763 
-775 TDSNDKCMLEMEEIK
+775 
-790 TDKKEEKNAKKLDD
+790 
-804 NSYLKGREERAVG
+804 
-817 SGKITAD
+817 
-824 NQKMSPEIKQI
+824 MSSI
-835 ENEGIINSKF
+835 F
-845 EEVVSG
+845 
-851 TQETT
+851 
-856 SDKGNEFNKKTGEV
+856 
-870 DESFKDDTG
+870 
-879 KKESERDADDSE
+879 
-891 PLIYRTTSV
+891 
-900 AKFKKETTV
+900 

>member
-1 MNSATVI
+1 MNSAATVAGRRADDKGEEAGVLI

-30 GSATG
+30 ASATG
-35 QDLYSIITDHLG
+35 QDLYNVITEHLG

-59 KDGEHEFLDLN
+59 KDGEHEFLDFS

-114 QSTRHL
+114 QCTRHL

-132 GIYVHEETS
+132 GIYVHEETA

-178 KLTASYIKKHLPS
+178 KLTASSIKKQLPS

-270 FHRRRFFI
+270 FHRRRFYI

-312 QMMMGMKLSSLK
+312 QMMMGMKLTSLK
-324 EYPKDGVVRMNGVVK
+324 EYPRDGAVRMNGVVK
-339 TDESDSLAG
+339 TDETDSVAS
-348 DMPELAAGKPGHDSS
+348 MPVSTAEKPGHESA
-363 VIQPSGIGPAIH
+363 VIQPQGIGPAIH
-375 LNGSA
+375 LNGSSV
-380 CPVQEDQPVQV
+380 PVPEDQPVQV
-391 SVHPVQLQKVNG
+391 SVHPVQLQKVEG

-428 ASLSGKINIGDR
+428 AALSGKINIGDR

-459 ILRTAPHVCTM
+459 ILRTAPYVCTL

-477 APATPNGKPVM
+477 APATPNGKPAM
-488 PGSES
+488 PGTQA
-493 ASAFYHPNRQQ
+493 ASAFYQPNRQQ
-504 QMQPMMQRHPSLESQ
+504 QMQSMMQRQPSVESQ

-527 VPSQSH
+527 VPSQSQ
-533 QIEDIVAVST
+533 QIEDIVTGGPELDGIYVKSLLPGGAAEASGKIHNGDRIVEINGVSMEGLNRKQAVELLRRSAATATLVIERYKQPEPEGPYLENVEDLLAISPNCILVELQKMNNSFGFSVVGGPDFGGIFVKTINPHGAAAMDGRIGISDRIVAVNGVNLTAATRQEAVDALRNSPIIAQLVVEKCSAEDHMTNSSGPPT
-543 PKIEK
+543 PQE
-548 PKPETMLPLG
+548 
-558 KQSSI
+558 SRY
-563 EAIAWVQPFD
+563 
-573 KGAVSAII
+573 GAVHYNQYQPENYNDYNMDDLPFEVYLAKGQNGLGMSLTGGDSGGPIYIKKLVPGGSA
-581 KERAMSKVTV
+581 
-591 VNENDSPEESPEKC
+591 
-605 KEPVD
+605 
-610 TLGSLLMGG
+610 
-619 EISKGDQASGNFQE
+619 
-633 QSDASWEENKTI
+633 
-645 PHDQGDISAADDD
+645 
-658 SKLLSSTEQQALQNE
+658 
-673 ESNVVGFFK
+673 
-682 RIQSFLF
+682 
-689 SPSSSKPKR
+689 
-698 SEESESS
+698 
-705 CCESDFDSEFSE
+705 
-717 MTQGSFNPG
+717 
-726 DIETIR
+726 
-732 DELETLLSGS
+732 LLSGQLQVNDIILQVNNKNVDQMS
-742 PTRGLETGDEFFYGE
+742 YREVLSILRNCPSEVRLLIQRPQVSSHPPYPGYRGGSDRASVDSYGSY
-757 PSSSQQ
+757 SS
-763 RISLPLEKDVVT
+763 
-775 TDSNDKCMLEMEEIK
+775 
-790 TDKKEEKNAKKLDD
+790 
-804 NSYLKGREERAVG
+804 
-817 SGKITAD
+817 
-824 NQKMSPEIKQI
+824 MSSI
-835 ENEGIINSKF
+835 F
-845 EEVVSG
+845 
-851 TQETT
+851 
-856 SDKGNEFNKKTGEV
+856 
-870 DESFKDDTG
+870 
-879 KKESERDADDSE
+879 
-891 PLIYRTTSV
+891 
-900 AKFKKETTV
+900 

>member
-1 MNSATVI
+1 MNSAATVI

-30 GSATG
+30 ASATG
-35 QDLYSIITDHLG
+35 QDLYNVITEHLG

-59 KDGEHEFLDLN
+59 KDGEHEFLDFN

-114 QSTRHL
+114 QGTRHL

-132 GIYVHEETS
+132 GIYVHEETA

-178 KLTASYIKKHLPS
+178 KLTASSIKKQLPS

-270 FHRRRFFI
+270 FHRRRFYI

-324 EYPKDGVVRMNGVVK
+324 EYPRDGAVRMNGVVK
-339 TDESDSLAG
+339 TDETDSVAS
-348 DMPELAAGKPGHDSS
+348 MPVSTADKPGHESA
-363 VIQPSGIGPAIH
+363 VIQPQGIGPAIH
-375 LNGSA
+375 LNGSSV
-380 CPVQEDQPVQV
+380 PVPEDQPVQV
-391 SVHPVQLQKVNG
+391 SVHPVQLQKVEG

-428 ASLSGKINIGDR
+428 AALSGKINIGDR

-459 ILRTAPHVCTM
+459 ILRTAPYVCTL

-477 APATPNGKPVM
+477 APATPNGKPAM
-488 PGSES
+488 PGTQA
-493 ASAFYHPNRQQ
+493 ASAFYQPNRQQ
-504 QMQPMMQRHPSLESQ
+504 QMQSMMQRQPSVESQ

-527 VPSQSH
+527 VPSQSQ
-533 QIEDIVAVST
+533 QIEDIVTEYIPIEIPKLNGSFGLNVTGGPELDGIYVKSLLPGGAAEASGKIHNGDRIVEINGVSMEGLNRKQAVELLRRSAATATLVIERYKQPEPEGPYLENVEDLLAISPNCILVELQKMNNSFGFSVVGGPDFGGIFVKTINPHGAAAMDGRIGISDRIVAVNGVNLTAAIRQEAVDALRNSPIIAQLVVEKCSAEDHMTNSSGPPT
-543 PKIEK
+543 PQE
-548 PKPETMLPLG
+548 
-558 KQSSI
+558 SRY
-563 EAIAWVQPFD
+563 
-573 KGAVSAII
+573 GAVHYNQYQPENYNDYNMDDLPFEVYLAKGQNGLGMSLTGGDSGGPIYIKKLVPGGSA
-581 KERAMSKVTV
+581 
-591 VNENDSPEESPEKC
+591 
-605 KEPVD
+605 
-610 TLGSLLMGG
+610 
-619 EISKGDQASGNFQE
+619 
-633 QSDASWEENKTI
+633 
-645 PHDQGDISAADDD
+645 
-658 SKLLSSTEQQALQNE
+658 
-673 ESNVVGFFK
+673 
-682 RIQSFLF
+682 
-689 SPSSSKPKR
+689 
-698 SEESESS
+698 
-705 CCESDFDSEFSE
+705 
-717 MTQGSFNPG
+717 
-726 DIETIR
+726 
-732 DELETLLSGS
+732 LLSGQLQVNDIILQVNNKNVDQMS
-742 PTRGLETGDEFFYGE
+742 YREVLSILRNCPSEVRLLIQRPQVSSHPPYPGYRGGSDRASVDSYGSY
-757 PSSSQQ
+757 SS
-763 RISLPLEKDVVT
+763 
-775 TDSNDKCMLEMEEIK
+775 
-790 TDKKEEKNAKKLDD
+790 
-804 NSYLKGREERAVG
+804 
-817 SGKITAD
+817 
-824 NQKMSPEIKQI
+824 MSSI
-835 ENEGIINSKF
+835 F
-845 EEVVSG
+845 
-851 TQETT
+851 
-856 SDKGNEFNKKTGEV
+856 
-870 DESFKDDTG
+870 
-879 KKESERDADDSE
+879 
-891 PLIYRTTSV
+891 
-900 AKFKKETTV
+900 

>member
-1 MNSATVI
+1 MNSAATVI

-30 GSATG
+30 ASATG
-35 QDLYSIITDHLG
+35 QDLYNVITEHLG

-59 KDGEHEFLDLN
+59 KDGEHEFLDFN

-114 QSTRHL
+114 QGTRHL

-132 GIYVHEETS
+132 GIYVHEETA

-178 KLTASYIKKHLPS
+178 KLTASSIKKQLPS

-270 FHRRRFFI
+270 FHRRRFYI

-312 QMMMGMKLSSLK
+312 QMMMGMKLTSLK
-324 EYPKDGVVRMNGVVK
+324 EYPRDGAVRMNGVVK
-339 TDESDSLAG
+339 TDETDSVAS
-348 DMPELAAGKPGHDSS
+348 MPVSTADKPGHESA
-363 VIQPSGIGPAIH
+363 VIQPQGIGPAIH
-375 LNGSA
+375 LNGSSV
-380 CPVQEDQPVQV
+380 PVPEDQPVQV
-391 SVHPVQLQKVNG
+391 SVHPVQLQKVEG

-428 ASLSGKINIGDR
+428 AALSGKINIGDR

-459 ILRTAPHVCTM
+459 ILRTAPYVCTL

-477 APATPNGKPVM
+477 APATPNGKPAM
-488 PGSES
+488 PGTQA
-493 ASAFYHPNRQQ
+493 ASAFYQPNRQQ
-504 QMQPMMQRHPSLESQ
+504 QMQSMMQRQPSVESQ

-527 VPSQSH
+527 VPSQSQ
-533 QIEDIVAVST
+533 QIEDIVTEYIPIEIPKLNGSFGLNVTGGPELDGIYVKSLLPGGAAEASGKIHNGDRIVEINGVSMEGLNRKQAVELLRRSAATATLVIERYKQPEPEGPYLENVEDLLAISPNCILVELQKMNNSFGFSVVGGPDFGGIFVKTINPHGAAAMDGRIGISDRIVAVNGVNLTAAIRQEAVDALRNSPIIAQLVVEKCSAEDHMTNSSGPPT
-543 PKIEK
+543 PQE
-548 PKPETMLPLG
+548 
-558 KQSSI
+558 SRY
-563 EAIAWVQPFD
+563 
-573 KGAVSAII
+573 GAVHYNQYQPENYNDYSMDDLPFEVYLAKGQNGLGMSLTGGDSGGPIYIKKLVPGGSA
-581 KERAMSKVTV
+581 
-591 VNENDSPEESPEKC
+591 
-605 KEPVD
+605 
-610 TLGSLLMGG
+610 
-619 EISKGDQASGNFQE
+619 
-633 QSDASWEENKTI
+633 
-645 PHDQGDISAADDD
+645 
-658 SKLLSSTEQQALQNE
+658 
-673 ESNVVGFFK
+673 
-682 RIQSFLF
+682 
-689 SPSSSKPKR
+689 
-698 SEESESS
+698 
-705 CCESDFDSEFSE
+705 
-717 MTQGSFNPG
+717 
-726 DIETIR
+726 
-732 DELETLLSGS
+732 LLSGQLQVNDIILQVNNKNVDQMS
-742 PTRGLETGDEFFYGE
+742 YREVLSILRNCPSEVRLLIQRPQVSSHPPYPGYRGGSDRASVDSYGSY
-757 PSSSQQ
+757 SS
-763 RISLPLEKDVVT
+763 
-775 TDSNDKCMLEMEEIK
+775 
-790 TDKKEEKNAKKLDD
+790 
-804 NSYLKGREERAVG
+804 
-817 SGKITAD
+817 
-824 NQKMSPEIKQI
+824 MSSI
-835 ENEGIINSKF
+835 F
-845 EEVVSG
+845 
-851 TQETT
+851 
-856 SDKGNEFNKKTGEV
+856 
-870 DESFKDDTG
+870 
-879 KKESERDADDSE
+879 
-891 PLIYRTTSV
+891 
-900 AKFKKETTV
+900 

>member
-1 MNSATVI
+1 MNSAATVI

-30 GSATG
+30 ASATG
-35 QDLYSIITDHLG
+35 QDLYNVITEHLG

-59 KDGEHEFLDLN
+59 KDGEHEFLDFN

-114 QSTRHL
+114 QGTRHL

-132 GIYVHEETS
+132 GIYVHEETA

-178 KLTASYIKKHLPS
+178 KLTASSIKKQLPS

-270 FHRRRFFI
+270 FHRRRFYI

-312 QMMMGMKLSSLK
+312 QMMMGMKLTSLK
-324 EYPKDGVVRMNGVVK
+324 EYPRDGAVRMNGVVK
-339 TDESDSLAG
+339 TDETDSVAS
-348 DMPELAAGKPGHDSS
+348 MPVSTADKPGHESA
-363 VIQPSGIGPAIH
+363 VIQPQGIGPAIH
-375 LNGSA
+375 LNGSSV
-380 CPVQEDQPVQV
+380 PVPEDQPVQV
-391 SVHPVQLQKVNG
+391 SVHPVQLQKVEG

-428 ASLSGKINIGDR
+428 AALSGKINIGDR

-459 ILRTAPHVCTM
+459 ILRTAPYVCTL

-477 APATPNGKPVM
+477 APATPNGKPAM
-488 PGSES
+488 PGTQA
-493 ASAFYHPNRQQ
+493 ASAFYQPNRQQ
-504 QMQPMMQRHPSLESQ
+504 QMQSMMQRQPSVESQ

-527 VPSQSH
+527 VPSQSQ
-533 QIEDIVAVST
+533 QIEDIVTEYIPIEIPKLNGSFGLNVTGGPELDGIYVKSLLPGGAAEASGKIHNGDRIVEINGVSMEGLNRKQAVELLRRSAATATLVIERYKQPEPEGPYLENVEDLLAISPNCILVELQKMNNSFGFSVVGGPDFGGIFVKTINPHGAAAMDGRIGISDRIVAVNGVNLTAAIRQEAVDALRNSPIIAQLVVEKCSAEDHMTNSSGPPT
-543 PKIEK
+543 PQE
-548 PKPETMLPLG
+548 
-558 KQSSI
+558 SRY
-563 EAIAWVQPFD
+563 
-573 KGAVSAII
+573 GAVHYNQYQPENYNDYNMDDLPFEVYLAKGQNGLGMSLTGGDSGGPIYIKKLVPGGSA
-581 KERAMSKVTV
+581 
-591 VNENDSPEESPEKC
+591 
-605 KEPVD
+605 
-610 TLGSLLMGG
+610 
-619 EISKGDQASGNFQE
+619 
-633 QSDASWEENKTI
+633 
-645 PHDQGDISAADDD
+645 
-658 SKLLSSTEQQALQNE
+658 
-673 ESNVVGFFK
+673 
-682 RIQSFLF
+682 
-689 SPSSSKPKR
+689 
-698 SEESESS
+698 
-705 CCESDFDSEFSE
+705 
-717 MTQGSFNPG
+717 
-726 DIETIR
+726 
-732 DELETLLSGS
+732 LLSGQLQVNDIILQVNNKNVDQMS
-742 PTRGLETGDEFFYGE
+742 YREVLSILRNCPSEVRLLIQRPQVSSHPPYPGYRGGSDRASVDSYGSY
-757 PSSSQQ
+757 SS
-763 RISLPLEKDVVT
+763 
-775 TDSNDKCMLEMEEIK
+775 
-790 TDKKEEKNAKKLDD
+790 
-804 NSYLKGREERAVG
+804 
-817 SGKITAD
+817 
-824 NQKMSPEIKQI
+824 MSSI
-835 ENEGIINSKF
+835 F
-845 EEVVSG
+845 
-851 TQETT
+851 
-856 SDKGNEFNKKTGEV
+856 
-870 DESFKDDTG
+870 
-879 KKESERDADDSE
+879 
-891 PLIYRTTSV
+891 
-900 AKFKKETTV
+900 

>member
-1 MNSATVI
+1 MNSAATVI

-30 GSATG
+30 ASSTG
-35 QDLYSIITDHLG
+35 QDLYNVITEHLG

-59 KDGEHEFLDLN
+59 KDGEHEFLDFN

-114 QSTRHL
+114 QCTRHL

-132 GIYVHEETS
+132 GIYVHEETA

-178 KLTASYIKKHLPS
+178 KLTASSIKKQLPS

-270 FHRRRFFI
+270 FHRRRFYI

-312 QMMMGMKLSSLK
+312 QMMMGMKLTSLK
-324 EYPKDGVVRMNGVVK
+324 EYPRDGAVRMNGVVK
-339 TDESDSLAG
+339 TDETDSVAS
-348 DMPELAAGKPGHDSS
+348 MPVSTAEKPGHESA
-363 VIQPSGIGPAIH
+363 VIQPQGIGPAIH
-375 LNGSA
+375 LNGSSV
-380 CPVQEDQPVQV
+380 PVPEDQPVQV
-391 SVHPVQLQKVNG
+391 SVHPVQLQKVEG

-428 ASLSGKINIGDR
+428 AALSGKINIGDR

-459 ILRTAPHVCTM
+459 ILRTAPYVCTL

-477 APATPNGKPVM
+477 APATPNGKPAM
-488 PGSES
+488 PGTQA
-493 ASAFYHPNRQQ
+493 ASAFYQPNRQQ
-504 QMQPMMQRHPSLESQ
+504 QMQTMMQRQPSVESQ

-527 VPSQSH
+527 VPSQSQ
-533 QIEDIVAVST
+533 QIEDIVTEYIPIEIPKLNGSFGLNVTGGPELDGIYVKSLLPGGAAEASGKIHNGDRIVEINGVSMEGLNRKQAVELLRRSAATATLVIERYKQPEPEGPYLENVEDLLAISPNCILVELQKMNNSFGFSVVGGPDFGGIFVKTINPHGAAAMDGRIGISDRIVAVNGVNLTAAIRQEAVDALRNSPIIAQLVVEKCSAEDHMTNSSGPPT
-543 PKIEK
+543 PQE
-548 PKPETMLPLG
+548 
-558 KQSSI
+558 SRY
-563 EAIAWVQPFD
+563 
-573 KGAVSAII
+573 GAVHYNQYQPENYNDYNMDDLPFEVYLAKGQNGLGMSLTGGDSGGPIYIKKLVPGGSA
-581 KERAMSKVTV
+581 
-591 VNENDSPEESPEKC
+591 
-605 KEPVD
+605 
-610 TLGSLLMGG
+610 
-619 EISKGDQASGNFQE
+619 
-633 QSDASWEENKTI
+633 
-645 PHDQGDISAADDD
+645 
-658 SKLLSSTEQQALQNE
+658 
-673 ESNVVGFFK
+673 
-682 RIQSFLF
+682 
-689 SPSSSKPKR
+689 
-698 SEESESS
+698 
-705 CCESDFDSEFSE
+705 
-717 MTQGSFNPG
+717 
-726 DIETIR
+726 
-732 DELETLLSGS
+732 LLSGQLQVNDIILQVNNKNVDQMS
-742 PTRGLETGDEFFYGE
+742 YREVLSILRNCPSEVRLLIQRPQVSSHPPYPGYRGGSDRASVDSYGSY
-757 PSSSQQ
+757 SS
-763 RISLPLEKDVVT
+763 
-775 TDSNDKCMLEMEEIK
+775 
-790 TDKKEEKNAKKLDD
+790 
-804 NSYLKGREERAVG
+804 
-817 SGKITAD
+817 
-824 NQKMSPEIKQI
+824 MSSI
-835 ENEGIINSKF
+835 F
-845 EEVVSG
+845 
-851 TQETT
+851 
-856 SDKGNEFNKKTGEV
+856 
-870 DESFKDDTG
+870 
-879 KKESERDADDSE
+879 
-891 PLIYRTTSV
+891 
-900 AKFKKETTV
+900 

>member
-1 MNSATVI
+1 MNSAATVI

-30 GSATG
+30 ASATG
-35 QDLYSIITDHLG
+35 QDLYNVITEHLG

-59 KDGEHEFLDLN
+59 KDGEHEFLDFN

-114 QSTRHL
+114 QGTRHL

-132 GIYVHEETS
+132 GIYVHEETA

-178 KLTASYIKKHLPS
+178 KLTASSIKKQLPS

-270 FHRRRFFI
+270 FHRRRFYI

-312 QMMMGMKLSSLK
+312 QMMMGMKLTSLK
-324 EYPKDGVVRMNGVVK
+324 EYPRDGAVRMNGVVK
-339 TDESDSLAG
+339 TDETDSVAS
-348 DMPELAAGKPGHDSS
+348 MPVSTADKPGHESA
-363 VIQPSGIGPAIH
+363 VIQPQGIGPAIH
-375 LNGSA
+375 LNGSSV
-380 CPVQEDQPVQV
+380 PVPEDQPVQV
-391 SVHPVQLQKVNG
+391 SVHPVQLQKVEG

-428 ASLSGKINIGDR
+428 AALSGKINIGDR

-459 ILRTAPHVCTM
+459 ILRTAPYVCTL

-477 APATPNGKPVM
+477 PPATPNGKPAM
-488 PGSES
+488 PGTQA
-493 ASAFYHPNRQQ
+493 ASAFYQPNRQQ
-504 QMQPMMQRHPSLESQ
+504 QMQSMMQRQPSVESQ

-527 VPSQSH
+527 VPSQSQ
-533 QIEDIVAVST
+533 QIEDIVTEYIPIEIPKLNGSFGLNVTGGPELDGIYVKSLLPGGAAEASGKIHNGDRIVEINGVSMEGLNRKQAVELLRRSAATATLVIERYKQPEPEGPYLENVEDLLAISPNCILVELQKMNNSFGFSVVGGPDFGGIFVKTINPHGAAAMDGRIGISDRIVAVNGVNLTAAIRQEAVDALRNSPIIAQLVVEKCSAEDHMTNSSGPPT
-543 PKIEK
+543 PQE
-548 PKPETMLPLG
+548 
-558 KQSSI
+558 SRY
-563 EAIAWVQPFD
+563 
-573 KGAVSAII
+573 GAVHYNQYQPENYNDYSMDDLPFEVYLAKGQNGLGMSLTGGDSGGPIYIKKLVPGGSA
-581 KERAMSKVTV
+581 
-591 VNENDSPEESPEKC
+591 
-605 KEPVD
+605 
-610 TLGSLLMGG
+610 
-619 EISKGDQASGNFQE
+619 
-633 QSDASWEENKTI
+633 
-645 PHDQGDISAADDD
+645 
-658 SKLLSSTEQQALQNE
+658 
-673 ESNVVGFFK
+673 
-682 RIQSFLF
+682 
-689 SPSSSKPKR
+689 
-698 SEESESS
+698 
-705 CCESDFDSEFSE
+705 
-717 MTQGSFNPG
+717 
-726 DIETIR
+726 
-732 DELETLLSGS
+732 LLSGQLQVNDIILQVNNKNVDQMS
-742 PTRGLETGDEFFYGE
+742 YREVLSILRNCPSEVRLLIQRPQVSSHPPYPGYRGGSDRASVDSYGSY
-757 PSSSQQ
+757 SS
-763 RISLPLEKDVVT
+763 
-775 TDSNDKCMLEMEEIK
+775 
-790 TDKKEEKNAKKLDD
+790 
-804 NSYLKGREERAVG
+804 
-817 SGKITAD
+817 
-824 NQKMSPEIKQI
+824 MSSI
-835 ENEGIINSKF
+835 F
-845 EEVVSG
+845 
-851 TQETT
+851 
-856 SDKGNEFNKKTGEV
+856 
-870 DESFKDDTG
+870 
-879 KKESERDADDSE
+879 
-891 PLIYRTTSV
+891 
-900 AKFKKETTV
+900 

>member
-1 MNSATVI
+1 MNSAATVAGRRADDKAEEAGILI

-30 GSATG
+30 ASATG
-35 QDLYSIITDHLG
+35 QDLYNIITDHLG
-47 LTETIFFGLMII
+47 LTETTFFGLMII
-59 KDGEHEFLDLN
+59 KDGEHEFLDFN

-132 GIYVHEETS
+132 GIYVHEETA

-154 DYNQTLHGS
+154 DYNQNVHGS

-178 KLTASYIKKHLPS
+178 KLTASSIKKQLPS

-270 FHRRRFFI
+270 FHRRRFYI

-312 QMMMGMKLSSLK
+312 QMMMGMRLSNLK
-324 EYPKDGVVRMNGVVK
+324 EYPRDGVVRMNGVVK
-339 TDESDSLAG
+339 TDESDSVVGEITESTAA
-348 DMPELAAGKPGHDSS
+348 PESGKDSAE
-363 VIQPSGIGPAIH
+363 VIQPSGVGPAIH
-375 LNGSA
+375 LNGSTG
-380 CPVQEDQPVQV
+380 QDQPV
-391 SVHPVQLQKVNG
+391 SVHPVQLQKVEG

-459 ILRTAPHVCTM
+459 ILRTAPYVCTM

-477 APATPNGKPVM
+477 SPATPNGKPAM
-488 PGSES
+488 PGSQS
-493 ASAFYHPNRQQ
+493 TSAFYSPNRHPHMQQ
-504 QMQPMMQRHPSLESQ
+504 PVMQRQSSFESQ
-519 YSSMQQQF
+519 YSSMHQQF
-527 VPSQSH
+527 VPSQSQ
-533 QIEDIVAVST
+533 QIEDIVSDFIPIEIPKLNGSFGLNVTGGPELDGIYVKSLLPGGAAEASGKIRNGDRIVEINGVAMEGLNRKQAVELLRRSAATATLVIERYRQPQPEVPPLEDVDDLLRTSPNCILVELQKMDHSFGFSVVGGPDFGGIFVKTINPDGAAAMDGRIGISDRIVAVNGVNLTGATRQEAVDALRNSPIIAQLVVEKCAAEDHLTNSMSNSSGPPT
-543 PKIEK
+543 PQG
-548 PKPETMLPLG
+548 LRY
-558 KQSSI
+558 
-563 EAIAWVQPFD
+563 
-573 KGAVSAII
+573 GAVHYNQYQGHPADTYNDYSMEDLPFEVYLTKGQSGLGMSLTGGDSAGPIYI
-581 KERAMSKVTV
+581 KKLV
-591 VNENDSPEESPEKC
+591 PG
-605 KEPVD
+605 
-610 TLGSLLMGG
+610 GS
-619 EISKGDQASGNFQE
+619 A
-633 QSDASWEENKTI
+633 
-645 PHDQGDISAADDD
+645 
-658 SKLLSSTEQQALQNE
+658 
-673 ESNVVGFFK
+673 
-682 RIQSFLF
+682 
-689 SPSSSKPKR
+689 
-698 SEESESS
+698 
-705 CCESDFDSEFSE
+705 
-717 MTQGSFNPG
+717 
-726 DIETIR
+726 
-732 DELETLLSGS
+732 LLSGQLQVNDVILQVNNKNVDRMS
-742 PTRGLETGDEFFYGE
+742 YRDVLSILRNCPSEVKLLVQRSRVTSHLPSYPGYRAGSDRASVDSYGSY
-757 PSSSQQ
+757 SS
-763 RISLPLEKDVVT
+763 
-775 TDSNDKCMLEMEEIK
+775 
-790 TDKKEEKNAKKLDD
+790 
-804 NSYLKGREERAVG
+804 
-817 SGKITAD
+817 
-824 NQKMSPEIKQI
+824 MSSI
-835 ENEGIINSKF
+835 F
-845 EEVVSG
+845 
-851 TQETT
+851 
-856 SDKGNEFNKKTGEV
+856 
-870 DESFKDDTG
+870 
-879 KKESERDADDSE
+879 
-891 PLIYRTTSV
+891 
-900 AKFKKETTV
+900 

>member
-1 MNSATVI
+1 MNSAATVI

-30 GSATG
+30 ASATG
-35 QDLYSIITDHLG
+35 QDLYNVITEHLG

-59 KDGEHEFLDLN
+59 KDGEHEFLDFN

-114 QSTRHL
+114 QGTRHL

-132 GIYVHEETS
+132 GIYVHEETA

-178 KLTASYIKKHLPS
+178 KLTASSIKKQLPS

-270 FHRRRFFI
+270 FHRRRFYI

-312 QMMMGMKLSSLK
+312 QMMMGMKLTSLK
-324 EYPKDGVVRMNGVVK
+324 EYPRDGAVRMNGVVK
-339 TDESDSLAG
+339 TDETDSVAS
-348 DMPELAAGKPGHDSS
+348 MPVSTAEKPGHESA
-363 VIQPSGIGPAIH
+363 VIQPQGIGPAIH
-375 LNGSA
+375 LNGSSV
-380 CPVQEDQPVQV
+380 PVPEDQPVQV
-391 SVHPVQLQKVNG
+391 SVHPVQLQKVEG

-428 ASLSGKINIGDR
+428 AALSGKINIGDR

-459 ILRTAPHVCTM
+459 ILRTAPYVCTL

-477 APATPNGKPVM
+477 APATPNGKPAM
-488 PGSES
+488 PGTQA
-493 ASAFYHPNRQQ
+493 ASAFYQPNRQQ
-504 QMQPMMQRHPSLESQ
+504 QMQTMMQRQPSVESQ

-527 VPSQSH
+527 VPSQSQ
-533 QIEDIVAVST
+533 QIEDIVTEYIPIEIPKLNGSFGLNVTGGPELDGIYVKSLLPGGAAEASGKIHNGDRIVEINGVSMEGLNRKQAVELLRRSAATATLVIERYKQPEPEGPYLENVEDLLAISPNCILVELQKMNNSFGFSVVGGPDFGGIFVKTINPHGAAAMDGRIGISDRVVAVNGVNLTAATRQEAVDALRNSPIIAQLVVEKCSAEDHMTNSSGPPT
-543 PKIEK
+543 PQE
-548 PKPETMLPLG
+548 
-558 KQSSI
+558 SRY
-563 EAIAWVQPFD
+563 
-573 KGAVSAII
+573 GAVHYNQYQPENYNDYSMDDLPFEVYLAKGQNGLGMSLTGGDSGGPIYIKKLVPGGSA
-581 KERAMSKVTV
+581 
-591 VNENDSPEESPEKC
+591 
-605 KEPVD
+605 
-610 TLGSLLMGG
+610 
-619 EISKGDQASGNFQE
+619 
-633 QSDASWEENKTI
+633 
-645 PHDQGDISAADDD
+645 
-658 SKLLSSTEQQALQNE
+658 
-673 ESNVVGFFK
+673 
-682 RIQSFLF
+682 
-689 SPSSSKPKR
+689 
-698 SEESESS
+698 
-705 CCESDFDSEFSE
+705 
-717 MTQGSFNPG
+717 
-726 DIETIR
+726 
-732 DELETLLSGS
+732 LLSGQLQVNDIILQVNNKNVDQMS
-742 PTRGLETGDEFFYGE
+742 YREVLSILRNCPSEVRLLIQRPQVSSHPPYPGYRGGSDRASVDSYGSY
-757 PSSSQQ
+757 SS
-763 RISLPLEKDVVT
+763 
-775 TDSNDKCMLEMEEIK
+775 
-790 TDKKEEKNAKKLDD
+790 
-804 NSYLKGREERAVG
+804 
-817 SGKITAD
+817 
-824 NQKMSPEIKQI
+824 MSSI
-835 ENEGIINSKF
+835 F
-845 EEVVSG
+845 
-851 TQETT
+851 
-856 SDKGNEFNKKTGEV
+856 
-870 DESFKDDTG
+870 
-879 KKESERDADDSE
+879 
-891 PLIYRTTSV
+891 
-900 AKFKKETTV
+900 

>member
-1 MNSATVI
+1 MNSAATVI

-30 GSATG
+30 ASATG
-35 QDLYSIITDHLG
+35 QDLYNVITEHLG

-59 KDGEHEFLDLN
+59 KDGEHEFLDFN

-120 YYLQLRKDVLEG
+120 YYLQLRKDILEG
-132 GIYVHEETS
+132 GIYVHEETA

-178 KLTASYIKKHLPS
+178 KMTASSIKKQLPT

-270 FHRRRFFI
+270 FHRRRFYI

-288 MVLYTCSYKKSRY
+288 MVLYTYSYKKSRY

-312 QMMMGMKLSSLK
+312 QMMMGMKLTSLK
-324 EYPKDGVVRMNGVVK
+324 EYPRDGVVRMNGVVK
-339 TDESDSLAG
+339 TDETDSIAS
-348 DMPELAAGKPGHDSS
+348 DMPASTAEKPGHESS

-375 LNGSA
+375 LNGST

-391 SVHPVQLQKVNG
+391 SVHPVQLQKVDG

-428 ASLSGKINIGDR
+428 AALSGKINIGDR

-459 ILRTAPHVCTM
+459 ILRTAPYVCTM

-477 APATPNGKPVM
+477 APATPNGKPAM
-488 PGSES
+488 PGSQS
-493 ASAFYHPNRQQ
+493 ASAFYQPNRQE

-533 QIEDIVAVST
+533 QIEDIVTEYIPIEIPKLNGSFGLNVTGGPELDGIYVKSLLPGGAAEASGKIHNGDRIVEINGVAMEGLNRKQAVELLRRSAATATLVIERYKQPEPEAPHLEDVEDLLRTSPNCILVELQKMNHSFGFSVVGGPDFGGIFVKTINPNGAAAMDGRIGISDRIVAVNGVNLTGATRQEAVDALRNSPIIAQLVVEKCTAEDHMTNSSGPPT
-543 PKIEK
+543 PQE
-548 PKPETMLPLG
+548 
-558 KQSSI
+558 SRY
-563 EAIAWVQPFD
+563 
-573 KGAVSAII
+573 GAVHYNQYHPD
-581 KERAMSKVTV
+581 TY
-591 VNENDSPEESPEKC
+591 NDYNMDDLPFE
-605 KEPVD
+605 VY
-610 TLGSLLMGG
+610 L
-619 EISKGDQASGNFQE
+619 SKGQSGLGM
-633 QSDASWEENKTI
+633 SLTG
-645 PHDQGDISAADDD
+645 GDNGAPIYIKKLVPGGSA
-658 SKLLSSTEQQALQNE
+658 
-673 ESNVVGFFK
+673 
-682 RIQSFLF
+682 
-689 SPSSSKPKR
+689 
-698 SEESESS
+698 
-705 CCESDFDSEFSE
+705 
-717 MTQGSFNPG
+717 
-726 DIETIR
+726 
-732 DELETLLSGS
+732 LLSGQLQVNDIILQVNNKNVDRMTYREVLS
-742 PTRGLETGDEFFYGE
+742 ILRNCHSEVRLLVQRPRMSSHPPYPGYRGGSDRASVDSYGSY
-757 PSSSQQ
+757 SS
-763 RISLPLEKDVVT
+763 
-775 TDSNDKCMLEMEEIK
+775 
-790 TDKKEEKNAKKLDD
+790 
-804 NSYLKGREERAVG
+804 
-817 SGKITAD
+817 
-824 NQKMSPEIKQI
+824 MSSI
-835 ENEGIINSKF
+835 F
-845 EEVVSG
+845 
-851 TQETT
+851 
-856 SDKGNEFNKKTGEV
+856 
-870 DESFKDDTG
+870 
-879 KKESERDADDSE
+879 
-891 PLIYRTTSV
+891 
-900 AKFKKETTV
+900 

>member
-1 MNSATVI
+1 MNAATVAGRRADDKAEETGVLI

-30 GSATG
+30 ASASG
-35 QDLYSIITDHLG
+35 QDLYTIITDHLG

-132 GIYVHEETS
+132 GIYVHEETA

-154 DYNQTLHGS
+154 DYNQTVHGS

-178 KLTASYIKKHLPS
+178 KLTASYIKKHLPA

-220 IFNKVSKYKKDKRG
+220 IFNKVSKFKKDKRG

-246 VYEERGIVKSPTF
+246 VYEERGVVKSPTF

-348 DMPELAAGKPGHDSS
+348 DMPESAAGKPENESG
-363 VIQPSGIGPAIH
+363 VIQPPGIGPAIH

-380 CPVQEDQPVQV
+380 CPVQDQPLQV
-391 SVHPVQLQKVNG
+391 RVHPVQLQKVNG

-422 MAPEGP
+422 MAAEGP

-440 ILEINGHSL
+440 ILEINGQSL

-493 ASAFYHPNRQQ
+493 ASAFYHPHRQQ
-504 QMQPMMQRHPSLESQ
+504 QMQPMIERQPSLESQ

-533 QIEDIVAVST
+533 QIEDIVT
-543 PKIEK
+543 DYIPIEIPKLNGSFGLNVTGG
-548 PKPETMLPLG
+548 PELDG
-558 KQSSI
+558 IYVK
-563 EAIAWVQPFD
+563 
-573 KGAVSAII
+573 
-581 KERAMSKVTV
+581 
-591 VNENDSPEESPEKC
+591 
-605 KEPVD
+605 
-610 TLGSLLMGG
+610 SLLPGG
-619 EISKGDQASGNFQE
+619 
-633 QSDASWEENKTI
+633 
-645 PHDQGDISAADDD
+645 AA
-658 SKLLSSTEQQALQNE
+658 EA
-673 ESNVVGFFK
+673 
-682 RIQSFLF
+682 
-689 SPSSSKPKR
+689 
-698 SEESESS
+698 
-705 CCESDFDSEFSE
+705 
-717 MTQGSFNPG
+717 
-726 DIETIR
+726 
-732 DELETLLSGS
+732 
-742 PTRGLETGDEFFYGE
+742 
-757 PSSSQQ
+757 
-763 RISLPLEKDVVT
+763 
-775 TDSNDKCMLEMEEIK
+775 
-790 TDKKEEKNAKKLDD
+790 
-804 NSYLKGREERAVG
+804 
-817 SGKITAD
+817 SGKIRNGDRIVEINGVAMDGLNRKQAVELLRRSAATATLVIERFRNPEPAGPQVEDLEDLLRTSPNCMLVELQKINHSFGFSVVGGPDFGGIFVKTINPNGAAAMDGRIGINDRIVAVNCVNLTRATRQEAVDALRNSPIIAQLVVEKVSAEDIVTNSSGPPTPQESRYGAVHYNHYQASTDSYNDYSMDDLPFEVYLTKGQSGLGMSLTGGD
-824 NQKMSPEIKQI
+824 NGAPIYIKKLVPGGSALMCGQLQVNDIILQINNKNVDRMTYREALSILRNCPSEVRLLVQRPRMSSHPPYP
-835 ENEGIINSKF
+835 GYH
-845 EEVVSG
+845 VG
-851 TQETT
+851 
-856 SDKGNEFNKKTGEV
+856 SDRASV
-870 DESFKDDTG
+870 DSYGSYSSMSSIF
-879 KKESERDADDSE
+879 
-891 PLIYRTTSV
+891 
-900 AKFKKETTV
+900 

>member
-1 MNSATVI
+1 MNSAATVI

-30 GSATG
+30 ASATG
-35 QDLYSIITDHLG
+35 QDLYNIITDHLG
-47 LTETIFFGLMII
+47 LTETTFFGLMII
-59 KDGEHEFLDLN
+59 KDGEHEFLDFN

-114 QSTRHL
+114 QATRHL

-132 GIYVHEETS
+132 GIYVHEETA

-178 KLTASYIKKHLPS
+178 KLTASSIKKQLPS

-246 VYEERGIVKSPTF
+246 VYEERGIVKSPIF

-270 FHRRRFFI
+270 FHRRRFYI

-288 MVLYTCSYKKSRY
+288 MVLYTNSYKKSRY

-324 EYPKDGVVRMNGVVK
+324 EYPRDGVVRMNGVVK
-339 TDESDSLAG
+339 TDETDSVVG
-348 DMPELAAGKPGHDSS
+348 DTPAAGAAKPEHESS
-363 VIQPSGIGPAIH
+363 VIQPPGIGPAIH

-391 SVHPVQLQKVNG
+391 SVHPVQLQKVEG

-440 ILEINGHSL
+440 ILEINGYSL

-459 ILRTAPHVCTM
+459 ILRTAPHVCTL

-477 APATPNGKPVM
+477 APATPNGKPAM
-488 PGSES
+488 PGSQS
-493 ASAFYHPNRQQ
+493 ASAFYQPNKQQ
-504 QMQPMMQRHPSLESQ
+504 QMQPMMQRQPSLESQ
-519 YSSMQQQF
+519 YSSMHQQF

-533 QIEDIVAVST
+533 QIEDVVADYIPIEIPKLNGSFGLNVTGGPELDGIYVKSLLPGGAAEASGKLRNGDRIVEINGVAMEGLNRKQAVELLRRSAATATLVIERFRQPEPEGPPQLEDVDDLLRTSPNCIFVELQKMNHSFGFSVVGGPDFGGIFVKTINPNGAAAMDGRIGISDRIVAVNGVNLTRATRQEAVDALRNSPMIAQLVVEKCTAEDHMTNSSGPPT
-543 PKIEK
+543 PQE
-548 PKPETMLPLG
+548 
-558 KQSSI
+558 SRY
-563 EAIAWVQPFD
+563 
-573 KGAVSAII
+573 GAVNYNQYYGQTDSYNGQTDSYNDYGMDDLPFEVYLAKGQSGLGMSLTGGDNGAPICVKKLVPGGSA
-581 KERAMSKVTV
+581 
-591 VNENDSPEESPEKC
+591 
-605 KEPVD
+605 
-610 TLGSLLMGG
+610 
-619 EISKGDQASGNFQE
+619 
-633 QSDASWEENKTI
+633 
-645 PHDQGDISAADDD
+645 
-658 SKLLSSTEQQALQNE
+658 
-673 ESNVVGFFK
+673 
-682 RIQSFLF
+682 
-689 SPSSSKPKR
+689 
-698 SEESESS
+698 
-705 CCESDFDSEFSE
+705 
-717 MTQGSFNPG
+717 
-726 DIETIR
+726 
-732 DELETLLSGS
+732 LLSGQLQVNDIILQVNNKS
-742 PTRGLETGDEFFYGE
+742 VDQMTYREVLSILRNCPSEVRLLVQRPRMSSHPPYPGYRGGSDRASVDSYGSYSSMSSDFF
-757 PSSSQQ
+757 
-763 RISLPLEKDVVT
+763 
-775 TDSNDKCMLEMEEIK
+775 N
-790 TDKKEEKNAKKLDD
+790 
-804 NSYLKGREERAVG
+804 
-817 SGKITAD
+817 
-824 NQKMSPEIKQI
+824 
-835 ENEGIINSKF
+835 
-845 EEVVSG
+845 
-851 TQETT
+851 
-856 SDKGNEFNKKTGEV
+856 
-870 DESFKDDTG
+870 
-879 KKESERDADDSE
+879 
-891 PLIYRTTSV
+891 
-900 AKFKKETTV
+900 